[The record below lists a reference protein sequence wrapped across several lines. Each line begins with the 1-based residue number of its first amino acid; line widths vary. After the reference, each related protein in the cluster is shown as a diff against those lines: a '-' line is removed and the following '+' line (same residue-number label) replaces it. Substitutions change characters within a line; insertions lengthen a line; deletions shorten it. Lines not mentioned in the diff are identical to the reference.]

1 MRHLKLLTHVVEVA
15 RMGSIRKAAEHL
27 NLTPSAM
34 NRRIQDLEAEVG
46 TPLFE
51 RRPRGVQI
59 DHRGRDVRAL
69 CPQPDRRR
77 RADAVAGRGF
87 ARLAARTGA
96 DRLQPGAGAGFPGVA
111 HRAFPEAA
119 SEGDCSICK
128 VMDHDRALSAL
139 AAYDVDLAL
148 IYRPAMWPSL
158 RVIAS
163 IPQRLVVIVRS
174 DHPLAAKK
182 VVRLSECAEYP
193 AALPDRTLSGRQIL
207 DEVTTRRDLR
217 FNTMAESNSFEMLRG
232 LVFRCNMIS
241 FQIEI
246 GAPSGDLGMGLIGR
260 PVDMRDLPT
269 ADLVLC
275 QLRGRSLSVAAA
287 TFAEILCQEPAEH
300 QAAYQAGFLERFQ
313 AKWTPVRVKKTRQ
326 IKNSRVPFRFNRNG
340 ALENHVVRKRSTPS
354 ASSAVR
360 RPSTSM

>member
-1 MRHLKLLTHVVEVA
+1 MRHLKLLANVVEVA
-15 RMGSIRKAAEHL
+15 RMGSIRKAAERL

-51 RRPRGVQI
+51 RRPRGVRLTTAGEMFVRYARSQI
-59 DHRGRDVRAL
+59 AE
-69 CPQPDRRR
+69 
-77 RADAVAGRGF
+77 
-87 ARLAARTGA
+87 A
-96 DRLQPGAGAGFPGVA
+96 DRMLSQVEDLRGLRRGPVQIACSQALALDFLPSHIA
-111 HRAFPEAA
+111 AFQKQHPKVLF
-119 SEGDCSICK
+119 DLK
-128 VMDHDRALSAL
+128 VMDHDRALNAL
-139 AAYDVDLAL
+139 AAYEVDLAL
-148 IYRPAMWPSL
+148 VYRPTMWPSL

-163 IPQRLVVIVRS
+163 IPQRLVVITRS

-217 FNTMAESNSFEMLRG
+217 FNMLAELNSFEMLRG

-246 GAPSGDLGMGLIGR
+246 GAPSGDLGMGLTGR
-260 PVDMRDLPT
+260 PVDVRDLPT

-275 QLRGRSLSVAAA
+275 QLRGRSLPVAAA
-287 TFAEILCQEPAEH
+287 TFAELMLKSMQS
-300 QAAYQAGFLERFQ
+300 
-313 AKWTPVRVKKTRQ
+313 AKV
-326 IKNSRVPFRFNRNG
+326 
-340 ALENHVVRKRSTPS
+340 S
-354 ASSAVR
+354 A
-360 RPSTSM
+360 

>member
-51 RRPRGVQI
+51 RRPRGVKLTTAGEMFVRYARSQI
-59 DHRGRDVRAL
+59 
-69 CPQPDRRR
+69 
-77 RADAVAGRGF
+77 ADAGRMKSHVEDLRGLRRGPILI
-87 ARLAARTGA
+87 ACSQALALDFLALRIANFQKQHPKVTF
-96 DRLQPGAGAGFPGVA
+96 DL
-111 HRAFPEAA
+111 
-119 SEGDCSICK
+119 K
-128 VMDHDRALSAL
+128 VMDHDRALAAL

-148 IYRPAMWPSL
+148 IYRPTMWPTL

-163 IPQRLVVIVRS
+163 VPQRLVAIVRA
-174 DHPLAAKK
+174 DHPFAGRKS
-182 VVRLSECAEYP
+182 VRLSECAEYP

-207 DEVTTRRDLR
+207 DEVTTRRELR
-217 FNTMAESNSFEMLRG
+217 FNVMAESNSFEMLRG

-246 GAPSGDLGMGLIGR
+246 GAPSEDLGIGLVGC
-260 PVDMRDLPT
+260 PVDTRDVPA

-275 QLRGRSLSVAAA
+275 QLRDRGLSVAAA
-287 TFAEILCQEPAEH
+287 TFAEIL
-300 QAAYQAGFLERFQ
+300 
-313 AKWTPVRVKKTRQ
+313 AKSLQ
-326 IKNSRVPFRFNRNG
+326 NIKPRAKQV
-340 ALENHVVRKRSTPS
+340 
-354 ASSAVR
+354 
-360 RPSTSM
+360 